1 MNQEL
6 FKVLVGKMVD
16 QNNVATLV
24 EVLSESEAFSSE
36 EFDNIVALLAGAY
49 TAPVIK
55 GSASTFNGEN
65 VNLTFKSFNKVK
77 MRVRYTYQRVIKT
90 LERDGQLYNKWEAE
104 RKGLAEEFKA
114 NALDRVSNEILTDC
128 CSYEQWAKYQRG
140 NVVVID

>member
-1 MNQEL
+1 MNKEL
-6 FKVLVGKMVD
+6 FKVLASKMVD
-16 QNNVATLV
+16 QNNVATVV

-49 TAPVIK
+49 TMPVIK
-55 GSASTFNGEN
+55 ESASTFNGEN

-77 MRVRYTYQRVIKT
+77 MRVRYTYQRVVKT

-114 NALDRVSNEILTDC
+114 NALDRVSDEICTDC
-128 CSYEQWAKYQRG
+128 CSYDTWAKYQRG
-140 NVVVID
+140 NIVTID

>member
-1 MNQEL
+1 MNKEL

-16 QNNVATLV
+16 QNNIATVV

-36 EFDNIVALLAGAY
+36 EFDNIVALLTGAY
-49 TAPVIK
+49 KMPVIK
-55 GSASTFNGEN
+55 ESTSTFDGVN

-77 MRVRYTYQRVIKT
+77 MRVRFTYQRVIRT

-104 RKGLAEEFKA
+104 RKGLAEEFNA
-114 NALDRVSNEILTDC
+114 NALDRVSNEILTGC

>member
-1 MNQEL
+1 MNKEL
-6 FKVLVGKMVD
+6 FKVLANKMVD

-49 TAPVIK
+49 TMPVIK
-55 GSASTFNGEN
+55 ESASTFDGVN

-77 MRVRYTYQRVIKT
+77 MRVRYTYKRVIKT

-114 NALDRVSNEILTDC
+114 NALDRVSNEVLTDC

-140 NVVVID
+140 NIITID

>member
-1 MNQEL
+1 MKKEL
-6 FKVLVGKMVD
+6 FKVLASKMVSQD
-16 QNNVATLV
+16 NIATVV

-36 EFDNIVALLAGAY
+36 EFDNIIALLAGAY
-49 TAPVIK
+49 TMPVIK
-55 GSASTFNGEN
+55 EFARTFDGEN

-77 MRVRYTYQRVIKT
+77 MRVRYTYQRVVKT

-114 NALDRVSNEILTDC
+114 NALDRVSSEVLTDC
-128 CSYEQWAKYQRG
+128 CSYEQWKKYQRG

>member
-1 MNQEL
+1 MNKEL
-6 FKVLVGKMVD
+6 FKALAGKMASQD
-16 QNNVATLV
+16 NIATVV

-49 TAPVIK
+49 TMPVIK
-55 GSASTFNGEN
+55 ESASTFNGEN

-77 MRVRYTYQRVIKT
+77 MRVRYSYQKVVKT
-90 LERDGQLYNKWEAE
+90 LERDGQLFNKWEAE

-114 NALDRVSNEILTDC
+114 NALDRVSSEVLTDC
-128 CSYEQWAKYQRG
+128 CSYEQWKKYQRG

>member
-1 MNQEL
+1 MNKEL
-6 FKVLVGKMVD
+6 FKVLANKMVD

-49 TAPVIK
+49 TMPVIK
-55 GSASTFNGEN
+55 ESASTFNGEN

-114 NALDRVSNEILTDC
+114 NALDRVSDEVLTDC

-140 NVVVID
+140 NIVTID

>member
-1 MNQEL
+1 MNKEL
-6 FKVLVGKMVD
+6 FKVLANKMVD

-55 GSASTFNGEN
+55 GSASTLNGEN

-114 NALDRVSNEILTDC
+114 NAFDRVSNEILTDC

>member
-1 MNQEL
+1 MNKEL
-6 FKVLVGKMVD
+6 FKALANKMVD
-16 QNNVATLV
+16 QNNVATVV
-24 EVLSESEAFSSE
+24 EVLSESEVFSSE
-36 EFDNIVALLAGAY
+36 EFDNIIALLAGAY
-49 TAPVIK
+49 TMPVIK
-55 GSASTFNGEN
+55 ESASTFNGEN

-114 NALDRVSNEILTDC
+114 NALDRVSDEVLTDC